1 MLRSPFEGWTPKHA
15 LLLAEVSCLLLAFGM
30 LVTGLAPVVIDRL
43 ITGKPQPV
51 QALALNLG
59 GFLVA
64 CIFLGVVVLIRQRR
78 LWSLWVAYA
87 LSVTMFLVSVASV
100 LLGAPFASTY
110 LLAVS
115 AITAFATWLALETN
129 VAGRSRARRRRA

>member
-1 MLRSPFEGWTPKHA
+1 MPRSPFAGWTPKHA
-15 LLLAEVSCLLLAFGM
+15 LLLAEVSCLLLAIGM
-30 LVTGLAPVVIDRL
+30 ILGGLAPIVIDRL
-43 ITGKPQPV
+43 LTGKPQPL
-51 QALALNLG
+51 QAFAVSLG

-78 LWSLWVAYA
+78 LWSLWVAYG
-87 LSVTMFLVSVASV
+87 LSVTMFLMSVASI
-100 LLGAPFASTY
+100 LLGAPFASSY

-129 VAGRSRARRRRA
+129 VAGRSRPRRRRA